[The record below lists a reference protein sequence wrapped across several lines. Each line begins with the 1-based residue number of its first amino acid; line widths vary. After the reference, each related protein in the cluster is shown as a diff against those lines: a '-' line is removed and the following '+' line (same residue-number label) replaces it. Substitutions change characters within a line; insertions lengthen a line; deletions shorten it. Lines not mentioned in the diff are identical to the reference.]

1 MICKINYGL
10 WAMVWAGLDYE
21 IKGSRPIITNFWG
34 PFFSLFRGKKI
45 FYNLFENTVVSAM
58 KSCIIPFYNSF
69 FFSKKFQVLKT
80 ANNVI
85 QILTFFSRLNP
96 AIPISA
102 TRSRCMTV
110 RSERSGSIYS
120 SCLWQSA
127 NNRNN
132 FWSHRASFLI
142 NRPTKNGVCNTLKSD

>member
-21 IKGSRPIITNFWG
+21 IKGSRPIISNFWG

-69 FFSKKFQVLKT
+69 FFQKSSKFWKQQIMSYKFWLFFLDSILQSLFLQPGQDAWPWDQRGQV
-80 ANNVI
+80 
-85 QILTFFSRLNP
+85 QY
-96 AIPISA
+96 
-102 TRSRCMTV
+102 TV
-110 RSERSGSIYS
+110 LVYDRVLIIETIFDHIKPV
-120 SCLWQSA
+120 
-127 NNRNN
+127 
-132 FWSHRASFLI
+132 FW
-142 NRPTKNGVCNTLKSD
+142 